1 MSRQMKWNKIYKSQ
15 FGGGSKMKDISVYS
29 PKKYQESG
37 YIRVSENI
45 YKTYDDFMKEDCY
58 VTSLSFVQEPEFDEG
73 VSPSD
78 ISQYPLEDI
87 LDKFYVAVSDFY
99 ERENSESDSLCY
111 LEFQGAKIEN
121 IKSLL
126 DIVGK
131 HVYNKEEEGYIKLFI
146 E

>member
-1 MSRQMKWNKIYKSQ
+1 
-15 FGGGSKMKDISVYS
+15 MKDISVYL

-37 YIRVSENI
+37 YTQVSENI

-73 VSPSD
+73 SSPSD

-87 LDKFYVAVSDFY
+87 LDKFCVAVNDFY
-99 ERENSESDSLCY
+99 ESENSESDSLCY
-111 LEFQGAKIEN
+111 LEFQGADIEH
-121 IKSLL
+121 IKLL
-126 DIVGK
+126 LSIVGK
-131 HVYNKEEEGYIKLFI
+131 HVYNKEEEGYIELII